1 MPGQRDG
8 AINALEHAL
17 HGAATE
23 TRKRRSAP
31 MKKCN
36 ALTMKRVFGLQCLLS
51 SERVPLLFTRSSL
64 IRRADLARFSSLQVD
79 ARTRKPF
86 LICSDNENKK
96 THRNGKTQIIITSM
110 TGGGSTKPSSSVAGA
125 AGASAGAADSTVTS
139 FLTAEQRAALDAALA
154 SKKKGGEMMIFLF

>member
-36 ALTMKRVFGLQCLLS
+36 ALTMKRES
-51 SERVPLLFTRSSL
+51 SDFNACSPSSAFRSFLPVPLLSGVQISL
-64 IRRADLARFSSLQVD
+64 DSQVFKSMHAQESL
-79 ARTRKPF
+79 F
-86 LICSDNENKK
+86 
-96 THRNGKTQIIITSM
+96 
-110 TGGGSTKPSSSVAGA
+110 
-125 AGASAGAADSTVTS
+125 
-139 FLTAEQRAALDAALA
+139 
-154 SKKKGGEMMIFLF
+154 

>member
-96 THRNGKTQIIITSM
+96 NSQERKNSDHHNLDDWRRVDKALFFGRRSCRCFCWRCRLHSDELPD
-110 TGGGSTKPSSSVAGA
+110 GGA
-125 AGASAGAADSTVTS
+125 ARGVGCGAGV
-139 FLTAEQRAALDAALA
+139 EEERR
-154 SKKKGGEMMIFLF
+154 